1 MPIDA
6 VRLIRKMRGGA
17 QAHLIEADDGHF
29 YVVKFRNNPQHRR
42 ILVNEWLGSAFLAY
56 LGISTPEVAI
66 VRISEDFLEH
76 NREVHIQLG
85 ANYRAIETGWHFGS
99 RYPGDP
105 SRNVVYEF
113 LPDSLL
119 DKVENLGDFLGV
131 LAFDKWMGNADSRQA
146 VFFRARLRE
155 WLPGSGA
162 HPLRLGFVA
171 HMIDNGYVFEGPHW
185 QLADA
190 PLQGLYFRRQVY
202 WNVRGRE
209 DFEPWLSRIANF
221 PEEVVDQALKQIPP
235 AWLDGDEAELKQM
248 LDRLL
253 VRGRRVADLIELSRD
268 VRENPFP
275 NWRG

>member
-1 MPIDA
+1 MPTDA

-17 QAHLIEADDGHF
+17 QAHLIEASDGHF

-56 LGISTPEVAI
+56 LGISTPETAI
-66 VRISEDFLEH
+66 VRVSTDFLEH
-76 NREVHIQLG
+76 NPEVHIQLG
-85 ANYRAIETGWHFGS
+85 TNHRQVEPGWHFGS

-105 SRNVVYEF
+105 ARNVVYDF

-171 HMIDNGYVFEGPHW
+171 HMIDNGYIFEGPHW
-185 QLADA
+185 QLTDS
-190 PLQGLYFRRQVY
+190 PLQGLYFRAQVY
-202 WNVRGRE
+202 RGARGRE
-209 DFEPWLSRIANF
+209 DFEPWLGRIANF

-235 AWLDGDEAELKQM
+235 TWLEEDEAALSEM
-248 LDRLL
+248 LERLL
-253 VRGRRVADLIELSRD
+253 ARGRRVADLIELSRGA
-268 VRENPFP
+268 RENPFP
-275 NWRG
+275 NWR